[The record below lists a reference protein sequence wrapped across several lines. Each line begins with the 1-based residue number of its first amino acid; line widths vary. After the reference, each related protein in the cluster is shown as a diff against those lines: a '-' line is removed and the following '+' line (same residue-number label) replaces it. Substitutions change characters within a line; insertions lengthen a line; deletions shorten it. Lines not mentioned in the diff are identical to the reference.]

1 MIQDDFRFVVGFH
14 GRPVYGSWGC
24 HYVYN
29 GIRWWDETSGIID
42 FSHAFFFKSKF
53 QPFRFFSSGDGISS
67 KSVQLMVGEKSPE
80 ERSIKNEIWV
90 IWLGELTPIGCKQ
103 NHHGSLS
110 DILVRDSTDHT
121 SLVSMRDFEM
131 VIIDFSPRFP
141 NHLFPSMYNLIC
153 LKGSEAMFGTWLVL
167 HFWQLVR
174 NYGWNDFANGIPSR
188 ILAWQ
193 MFFFFFLH
201 RKDWLLGST
210 SIHIP
215 SIFHRISDEYSMIF
229 PLHPYKSKV
238 KQWSQANG
246 LSYKIENSQLPDR

>member
-1 MIQDDFRFVVGFH
+1 MIGCSPSDRGWSKMISDWRGWFSWAPGLWQLGLPQYIVGFDDGMKH
-14 GRPVYGSWGC
+14 RVM
-24 HYVYN
+24 V
-29 GIRWWDETSGIID
+29 D
-42 FSHAFFFKSKF
+42 FSQAFFLNLNFSHSD
-53 QPFRFFSSGDGISS
+53 FFSSGDGISS

-80 ERSIKNEIWV
+80 ERSINNHWD
-90 IWLGELTPIGCKQ
+90 LTDLTWGFHLIRMQAKPPWEF
-103 NHHGSLS
+103 
-110 DILVRDSTDHT
+110 ILWVRDSTDHT

-131 VIIDFSPRFP
+131 VILYWFLTTFF
-141 NHLFPSMYNLIC
+141 NHFFPSMYKLIC

-188 ILAWQ
+188 NLAWQ
-193 MFFFFFLH
+193 MFFSLH

-210 SIHIP
+210 SIQIP

-238 KQWSQANG
+238 K
-246 LSYKIENSQLPDR
+246 